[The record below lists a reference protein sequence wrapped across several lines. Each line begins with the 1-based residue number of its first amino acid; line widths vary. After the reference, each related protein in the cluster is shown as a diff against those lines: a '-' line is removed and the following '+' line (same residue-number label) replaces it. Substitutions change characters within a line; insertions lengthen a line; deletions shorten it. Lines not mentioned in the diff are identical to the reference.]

1 MTMPNI
7 TKKDSLIGSKDNEL
21 GVKFTSSKMQF
32 SPFLLTLFLNNAKDR
47 CLKTMNILL
56 PDDLP
61 NM

>member
-7 TKKDSLIGSKDNEL
+7 TKKDSLIGSKDTEL
-21 GVKFTSSKMQF
+21 GVNFKSSKMQF

-47 CLKTMNILL
+47 CLKTNILL